1 MPNSL
6 ASEFERR
13 QDDLKAILAAKTL
26 KGVGTAVFLGC
37 TVLAVIAVANNYG
50 RLFFV
55 MALGVVIGLAF
66 RVEGAVRAEVARHAQ
81 RASERRFSAV
91 DAALE

>member
-50 RLFFV
+50 RLFLV

-81 RASERRFSAV
+81 RASEGRLSAV
-91 DAALE
+91 GAAQE